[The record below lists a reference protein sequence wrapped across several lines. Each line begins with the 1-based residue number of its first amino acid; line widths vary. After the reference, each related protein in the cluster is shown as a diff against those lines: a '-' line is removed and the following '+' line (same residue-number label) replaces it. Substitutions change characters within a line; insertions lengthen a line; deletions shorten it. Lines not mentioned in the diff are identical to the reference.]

1 MTADASVTDPVR
13 GAVLSRTALI
23 GGVAVAV
30 ALGVGTFSYLA
41 ELDPVSTS
49 PFEGTGGWFALVVVG
64 LLGAAFAVL
73 LAVVAVL
80 VSRPRTTAVVALAA
94 CLLLPVVALTAGSLA
109 GLEVLRLHTTADLA
123 GGGTAALQS
132 FGGVLHSWGVDPQP
146 LIDYLRR

>member
-1 MTADASVTDPVR
+1 MTTVPPITAR
-13 GAVLSRTALI
+13 GVVLSRTALI

-30 ALGVGTFSYLA
+30 ALGAGTFSFLA

-49 PFEGTGGWFALVVVG
+49 PFDGTGGWFVLVVAG
-64 LLGAAFAVL
+64 LMGAAFALL

-80 VSRPRTTAVVALAA
+80 VARPRTVAVVALVA
-94 CLLLPVVALTAGSLA
+94 CLVLPVAALAAGSLA
-109 GLEVLRLHTTADLA
+109 GLEMLRLHTTADLA

-132 FGGVLHSWGVDPQP
+132 FDGALRSWGVDPQP